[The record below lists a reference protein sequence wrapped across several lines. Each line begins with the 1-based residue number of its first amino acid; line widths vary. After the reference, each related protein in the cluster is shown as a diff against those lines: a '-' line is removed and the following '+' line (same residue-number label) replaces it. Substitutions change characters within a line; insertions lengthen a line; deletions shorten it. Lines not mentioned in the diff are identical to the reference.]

1 MKKILI
7 TGGTVF
13 VSKFLAGYFSD
24 EGYEVF
30 VLNRGSRDQVPGVTL
45 IRADRHGIKDML
57 KGIRF
62 DCVIDVTA
70 YDSDDIN
77 DLLPA
82 LDEFGQYVMISSSAV
97 YPETETQPFK
107 EDASLGEN
115 IIWGRYGTDKIAAE
129 KALTAKVPD
138 AYILRPPYLYG
149 PMNNVYRE
157 AFVFD
162 CAIQGRKFFL
172 PGNGGMKL
180 QFFHVRDLCRMIQ
193 KIIETKPSCH
203 IFNCGNTEAVTVREW
218 ALLCYEAAG
227 RTPEFVSV
235 PKGIPQRS
243 YFSFYDYEYFLDVT
257 RQNEILDHLTDL
269 KEGLAECFEWYETN
283 SDEVK
288 KKPLLEYIDED
299 LYNMG
304 IR

>member
-13 VSKFLAGYFSD
+13 VSKFLAGFFSG
-24 EGYEVF
+24 EGYDVC
-30 VLNRGSRDQVPGVTL
+30 VLNRATKEQVPGVTL
-45 IRADRHGIKDML
+45 IKSDRHDIKDKL

-70 YDSDDIN
+70 YDSDDVN
-77 DLLPA
+77 DLISA
-82 LDEFGQYVMISSSAV
+82 LDGFDQYVMISSSAV

-107 EDASLGEN
+107 EDALLGEN
-115 IIWGRYGTDKIAAE
+115 VFWGRYGTDKIAAE
-129 KALTAKVPD
+129 KALAAKVPD

-162 CAIQGRKFFL
+162 CAMGNRKFLL
-172 PGNGGMKL
+172 PGNGNMKL

-203 IFNCGNTEAVTVREW
+203 IFNVGNTEAVTVREW
-218 ALLCYEAAG
+218 VSLCYGALG
-227 RTPEFVSV
+227 KDPEFVSV
-235 PKGIPQRS
+235 PKDIPQRS

-269 KEGLAECFEWYETN
+269 KEGLAECFEWYKTN
-283 SDEVK
+283 SGEVK
-288 KKPLLEYIDED
+288 KKPLLKYIDED